1 MAHRHWGPSQAP
13 REDQLQ
19 LGTPGPARVT
29 EPLQPLHP
37 FSRPQVTS
45 KTALSPS
52 LLGAGGWGARRRVIF
67 SRDLRK
73 ALFSSTFT
81 GHHSLNPEPGLRRP
95 AGKPPLLG
103 RGNRCVLPCSSFS
116 GGPERQAGVGLHGWG
131 GSTDGEVPPHSWSV
145 RLINLESKGDV
156 ESGSSALGTGAKG
169 STPLLSGT
177 CGSFHRG

>member
-45 KTALSPS
+45 KTPLSPS

-81 GHHSLNPEPGLRRP
+81 GHHSLNPRARLKE
-95 AGKPPLLG
+95 AGWETPPPRKRKPVRSALQFIL
-103 RGNRCVLPCSSFS
+103 

-131 GSTDGEVPPHSWSV
+131 GSTDGEVPPHSWSL

-156 ESGSSALGTGAKG
+156 ESGFSALGTGAKG
-169 STPLLSGT
+169 STRLLSGT